1 MEVKGTLKSLL
12 SDIRIKYNTFSK
24 AQKRLADYILC
35 EPEKVTLLSITEL
48 AGKGDTSETTVMRLL
63 KKLEYDSYQV
73 FRINLAKELT
83 EKPGE
88 TLNEELS
95 EEDGLATIKKKVIK
109 HNVTAINDLEQT
121 LSEDT
126 IAEFLEFLAASKRVL
141 FFGVGASASISQD
154 ALHKFGDIGINV
166 CSHPDPHQMN
176 IICAH
181 STPDDLFIAVSHTG
195 ESQEVL
201 NAVSIARKN
210 GSKIISLTSYSNSSL
225 AKMSDLYLLSSTNDK
240 KYHSE
245 AMASRIV
252 QLTIIDI
259 LYIATF
265 MQNEDV
271 YFEEMNKSR
280 IAVALN
286 KT

>member
-1 MEVKGTLKSLL
+1 MKSLL

-154 ALHKFGDIGINV
+154 ALHK
-166 CSHPDPHQMN
+166 
-176 IICAH
+176 
-181 STPDDLFIAVSHTG
+181 L
-195 ESQEVL
+195 
-201 NAVSIARKN
+201 
-210 GSKIISLTSYSNSSL
+210 
-225 AKMSDLYLLSSTNDK
+225 
-240 KYHSE
+240 
-245 AMASRIV
+245 
-252 QLTIIDI
+252 ID
-259 LYIATF
+259 
-265 MQNEDV
+265 QNP
-271 YFEEMNKSR
+271 
-280 IAVALN
+280 
-286 KT
+286 

>member
-1 MEVKGTLKSLL
+1 MVQGCLYTHL
-12 SDIRIKYNTFSK
+12 DVY
-24 AQKRLADYILC
+24 KR
-35 EPEKVTLLSITEL
+35 
-48 AGKGDTSETTVMRLL
+48 
-63 KKLEYDSYQV
+63 Q
-73 FRINLAKELT
+73 NLAKELT

-154 ALHKFGDIGINV
+154 ALHKFGNIGINV

-181 STPDDLFIAVSHTG
+181 STPDDLFICLLYT
-195 ESQEVL
+195 
-201 NAVSIARKN
+201 SIFRP
-210 GSKIISLTSYSNSSL
+210 IRSLSGYFYL
-225 AKMSDLYLLSSTNDK
+225 DLHPDT
-240 KYHSE
+240 
-245 AMASRIV
+245 
-252 QLTIIDI
+252 
-259 LYIATF
+259 
-265 MQNEDV
+265 
-271 YFEEMNKSR
+271 
-280 IAVALN
+280 
-286 KT
+286 